1 MPAIGGLA
9 LWLGTL
15 GGRVAMGLALLA
27 ALGALRAWDVS
38 HQRSVGV
45 AKERASVEAQ
55 GQKIDAKAQ
64 DARRR
69 AEQRSADSLRGY
81 YRD

>member
-1 MPAIGGLA
+1 MPFGGLA

-27 ALGALRAWDVS
+27 ALGALRAWDVG
-38 HQRSVGV
+38 HQRSVGIQT
-45 AKERASVEAQ
+45 ERARVENTGKQ
-55 GQKIDAKAQ
+55 IDAKAQ
-64 DARRR
+64 DARRA
-69 AEQRSADSLRGY
+69 AERRPDDSLRGF